1 MIERAADRLFVDVPM
16 VMGNAKALLAA
27 GEGVLVA
34 QGSALLDLSR
44 VLEAD
49 SSAVAVMLAWL
60 RRAAEKGVQ
69 VHFANVPQGVRT
81 LAELYGVTELLPLA

>member
-1 MIERAADRLFVDVPM
+1 MIERAADRLFVDTPM

-27 GEGVLVA
+27 GESVLAA
-34 QGSALLDLSR
+34 QGSALMDLSR
-44 VLEAD
+44 VREAD